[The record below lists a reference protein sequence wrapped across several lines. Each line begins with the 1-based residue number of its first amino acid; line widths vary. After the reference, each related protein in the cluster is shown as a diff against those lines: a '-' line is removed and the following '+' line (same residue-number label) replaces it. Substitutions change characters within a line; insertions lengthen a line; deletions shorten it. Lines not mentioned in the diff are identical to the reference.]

1 MTLQAQLEEFQA
13 SWRERVGPDIA
24 RLVEDDNAALVELA
38 NRAIGAG
45 AAFPAL
51 RLPNHTGGTTDLGAL
66 FAQGPLIVTFYRGGW
81 CPYCNLELRAYQDL
95 LPEITAR
102 GARLVAVSPE
112 TPDNTMST
120 AEKNALAFDVLTDS
134 GGELA
139 DALGIRFELS
149 PAIKALYQK
158 FGHDLPVH
166 NGDGQWSLP
175 MPATYA
181 VKQGGRIAFAHID
194 PDYRK
199 RLDPQAAL
207 NALPAIPSNA
217 IV

>member
-1 MTLQAQLEEFQA
+1 MTLQAQLEEFQI
-13 SWRERVGPDIA
+13 SWRERVGPDIV
-24 RLVEDDNAALVELA
+24 RLVEEDNAALVERA
-38 NRAIGAG
+38 NRAATVGFTMPG
-45 AAFPAL
+45 L
-51 RLPNHTGGTTDLGAL
+51 NLPNHTGGMTDLGLL
-66 FAQGPLIVTFYRGGW
+66 FGQGPLIVTFYRGGW

-95 LPEITAR
+95 LPEITAA

-158 FGHDLPVH
+158 FGHDLPLR
-166 NGDGQWSLP
+166 NGDGRWSLP
-175 MPATYA
+175 MPATYVVA
-181 VKQGGRIAFAHID
+181 KGGRIAFANID

-199 RLDPQAAL
+199 RLDPRVVL
-207 NALPAIPSNA
+207 NALVSNA
-217 IV
+217 PKTKA